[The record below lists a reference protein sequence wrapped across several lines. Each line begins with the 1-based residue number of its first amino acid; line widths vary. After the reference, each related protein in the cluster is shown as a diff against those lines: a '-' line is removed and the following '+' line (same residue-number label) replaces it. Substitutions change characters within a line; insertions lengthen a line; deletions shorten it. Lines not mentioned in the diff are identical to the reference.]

1 MSKKDVLSKLNR
13 SVDRRSFLKA
23 CGVLGVGAVAGGIL
37 QSKYDVVGLGR
48 GLKKVSQ
55 TRIAMGT
62 YVTVTAVH
70 TSRDLAEDAIGR
82 AFDEMDRLIAV
93 FNRHDSAT
101 PVSVLNRDGSVSG
114 PPPELKDVL
123 GWARQF
129 NGVTAGRFDVTV
141 KPLVDLFSETV
152 SRNAL
157 TLPRD
162 DQIAAALGRVDA
174 GGVDITAKEIR
185 FKNDGMGVT
194 LDGIAKGYIVDM
206 MSAALAER
214 GVTDHLVNAGGDIR
228 TSGANASG
236 KPWTVAVEDPKKK
249 RSYPAVIRMTDGA
262 VATSGSYEIYYDR
275 EKVFHHV
282 VDPQSGVSP
291 QHSVSAT
298 VRARS
303 VMVADALSTGVFV
316 AEPQEGVMLVESIHP
331 TYDTTCLILGA
342 DGERY
347 ACGAW
352 VATQA

>member
-1 MSKKDVLSKLNR
+1 MLKKDLLSKLNR
-13 SVDRRSFLKA
+13 SVDRRNFLKA
-23 CGVLGVGAVAGGIL
+23 CGVFGVGAVAGGIL

-70 TSRDLAEDAIGR
+70 SSRDLAEETIGR

-93 FNRHDSAT
+93 FNRHNFAS

-123 GWARQF
+123 GWARHF
-129 NGVTAGRFDVTV
+129 NGVTAGHFDVTV
-141 KPLVDLFSETV
+141 KPLVDLLNKTATASA
-152 SRNAL
+152 R
-157 TLPRD
+157 PRD
-162 DQIAAALGRVDA
+162 DHIAAALRRVDA
-174 GGVDITAKEIR
+174 SGVEIMAKEIR

-194 LDGIAKGYIVDM
+194 LDGIAKGYIVDT
-206 MSAALAER
+206 MSASLAER
-214 GVTDHLVNAGGDIR
+214 DVTDHLVNAGGDIR

-236 KPWTVAVEDPKKK
+236 KRWTVAVEDPKKK
-249 RSYPAVIRMTDGA
+249 RDYPDVIRMNDGA

-282 VDPQSGVSP
+282 VDPLTGVSP

-316 AEPQEGVMLVESIHP
+316 AEPHEGVMLVESLRP

-342 DGERY
+342 NGERH
-347 ACGAW
+347 ACGSWA
-352 VATQA
+352 AARA

>member
-13 SVDRRSFLKA
+13 PVDRRNFLKA

-37 QSKYDVVGLGR
+37 QSKFDVVGLGR
-48 GLKKVSQ
+48 GLKRVSQ
-55 TRIAMGT
+55 TRVAMGT
-62 YVTVTAVH
+62 YVTATAVH

-101 PVSVLNRDGSVSG
+101 PISVLNRDGSVSG

-123 GWARQF
+123 GWARHF
-129 NGVTAGRFDVTV
+129 NAATAGRFDVTV
-141 KPLVDLFSETV
+141 KPLVDLFSAPV
-152 SRNAL
+152 AASAL
-157 TLPRD
+157 PLD

-174 GGVDITAKEIR
+174 GGVDVTAKEIR

-236 KPWTVAVEDPKKK
+236 KPWTIAVEDPQKK
-249 RSYPAVIRMTDGA
+249 RNYPDVIRMTEGA

-316 AEPQEGVMLVESIHP
+316 AEPREGVMLVESIHQ
-331 TYDTTCLILGA
+331 TYDTSCLILGA

-347 ACGAW
+347 ACGGWA
-352 VATQA
+352 ATQA